1 MVSTRN
7 PIFFPCEND
16 TSSVRVDCKN
26 RELTSI
32 PPIKSVSVLSLNLD
46 ENKIQKVKSN
56 AFSGIPNLQNLSMMW
71 NCPPGKLKHLGTP
84 PCHLDIDMDAFVTLK
99 NLTHLFLAGNSL
111 TLVPRLPDCLE
122 VLGLEFNHI
131 FRVMKP
137 LGCPRLKQLLL
148 FKNCYYDNPCNQTFF
163 ISETVFQDLPD
174 LRNLSLGFNNITA
187 VPRGLPP
194 SLESLDLK
202 ENKISEIGSTEF
214 ASLKNLRHLNL
225 EWNCQRC
232 DHAAQPCFPCMNN
245 SSIKLHPQAFQ
256 NQGQLTYLSLRGN
269 SLRTLPDGLFQ
280 GLQSLTS
287 LDLSDNLLAYSIRN
301 GTFFKELK
309 SVKTLNLIYNYEPLK
324 TFRNLILSP
333 HFSEMSSLEEL
344 LLSGY
349 FFHRLTQRGLSP
361 LMNLSKLEY
370 LDFRMNFITVCNLTL
385 FSNIKNL
392 KTIVLSQN
400 MLDFIPH
407 YAPSQSRSLN
417 PDFLGDSIIPTPE
430 TLTTEPLPP
439 PLEADGGNF
448 LNRNMW
454 TFQKKHCQGKL
465 FLDLSQ
471 NNILTLNE
479 SIFKGME
486 RAVCLDLSLNYLS
499 QSLNGKQFQPLKNLE
514 YLNMAHN
521 RIDMYYDGAF
531 QELKNTLK
539 VLDLTN
545 NGFHFRM
552 KGMGHRF
559 EFIQNLTSLEVLG
572 LSENSIGIRIS
583 FTLKSS
589 SLRYLFFSGNR
600 LDIMWD
606 NARDQYIHFF
616 QNLIS
621 LMYLDISR
629 NRLVSFPP
637 EAFCNLPKKLR
648 ILKVDSNKLRYF
660 PWHNLTVLNDLLYL
674 NLSGNSLTE
683 LPTDNIE
690 FGDNFTTLDLSFN
703 KIRWLPESFFK
714 KAHSLRYLRLSH
726 NELKFLDT
734 QSFPFQLSGSLKEL
748 RLDGN
753 PFMCSCDTSWFID
766 FLRTSPFT
774 VPSITTGIRC
784 GFPESQHGQMVLSMD
799 PRSCQEI
806 FGSLGF
812 LFTSFMTVVFTLVPL
827 LKKLY
832 GWDLWYCL
840 QVFWAGHK
848 GYSQLRDGQGKHDAF
863 VVFDTANAAVKD
875 WVYHELTVNLEERGR
890 QRFSL
895 CLEERDWIPGISCIE
910 NLHNAVYHSRKTV
923 FVLTAA
929 GSVSGIPRQAF
940 FMVQQRLLDEKLD
953 TIVLVLLDEIFP
965 KPKYLQMRKMLCR
978 KSVLSWPRNPH
989 AQQHFWN
996 KMRTI
1001 LASDNSHSY
1010 NYHVSESLLSNGLI

>member
-1 MVSTRN
+1 MASWLEPPTCPQRICVQIPPPSKVFLWIGVLVLSLCNWLTMVSTRN

-16 TSSVRVDCKN
+16 TSS
-26 RELTSI
+26 
-32 PPIKSVSVLSLNLD
+32 
-46 ENKIQKVKSN
+46 KVKSN

-344 LLSGY
+344 LLS
-349 FFHRLTQRGLSP
+349 
-361 LMNLSKLEY
+361 
-370 LDFRMNFITVCNLTL
+370 
-385 FSNIKNL
+385 
-392 KTIVLSQN
+392 
-400 MLDFIPH
+400 
-407 YAPSQSRSLN
+407 
-417 PDFLGDSIIPTPE
+417 
-430 TLTTEPLPP
+430 
-439 PLEADGGNF
+439 
-448 LNRNMW
+448 
-454 TFQKKHCQGKL
+454 
-465 FLDLSQ
+465 
-471 NNILTLNE
+471 
-479 SIFKGME
+479 
-486 RAVCLDLSLNYLS
+486 
-499 QSLNGKQFQPLKNLE
+499 
-514 YLNMAHN
+514 
-521 RIDMYYDGAF
+521 
-531 QELKNTLK
+531 
-539 VLDLTN
+539 
-545 NGFHFRM
+545 
-552 KGMGHRF
+552 
-559 EFIQNLTSLEVLG
+559 
-572 LSENSIGIRIS
+572 
-583 FTLKSS
+583 
-589 SLRYLFFSGNR
+589 
-600 LDIMWD
+600 
-606 NARDQYIHFF
+606 
-616 QNLIS
+616 
-621 LMYLDISR
+621 
-629 NRLVSFPP
+629 
-637 EAFCNLPKKLR
+637 
-648 ILKVDSNKLRYF
+648 
-660 PWHNLTVLNDLLYL
+660 
-674 NLSGNSLTE
+674 E

-890 QRFSL
+890 QSF
-895 CLEERDWIPGISCIE
+895 
-910 NLHNAVYHSRKTV
+910 
-923 FVLTAA
+923 
-929 GSVSGIPRQAF
+929 
-940 FMVQQRLLDEKLD
+940 
-953 TIVLVLLDEIFP
+953 
-965 KPKYLQMRKMLCR
+965 
-978 KSVLSWPRNPH
+978 KSPMKS
-989 AQQHFWN
+989 
-996 KMRTI
+996 
-1001 LASDNSHSY
+1001 
-1010 NYHVSESLLSNGLI
+1010 